1 MAVFMVS
8 ALALSAG
15 GAIAAKPPKPPKPPN
30 PAPAPAPAPAPKGG
44 ADLTIAAKPNPVVF
58 GRSTVISGR
67 LKNGAGQVVVIEE
80 NPHPYT
86 GGFKPGRTATT
97 ASNGDYSFTLAP
109 KLNTRYRVST
119 QANPPVR
126 SAEVLVQV
134 QIRISLR
141 LSDSTPRAGS
151 LVRFSGSAA
160 PAHDGRT
167 VEIQRLRR
175 TGGYATI
182 AKTALKDAGTTRSV
196 YSRRIR
202 VSRTG
207 TFRAQILSDGDHATG
222 FSSPRTARL

>member
-1 MAVFMVS
+1 MNAGKLFRSMAVLLVS
-8 ALALSAG
+8 AMAVSAG
-15 GAIAAKPPKPPKPPN
+15 SASAAKPPKPPQGNPPN
-30 PAPAPAPAPAPKGG
+30 SA

-58 GRSTVISGR
+58 GRSTVISGS
-67 LKNGAGQVVVIEE
+67 LKNGGGRVVVLEE

-86 GGFKPGRTATT
+86 GGFKPARTATA
-97 ASNGDYSFTLAP
+97 ASNGDYSFTVTP

-119 QANPPVR
+119 QASPPAR
-126 SAEVLVQV
+126 SAELLVLVR
-134 QIRISLR
+134 IRVSLR
-141 LSDSTPRAGS
+141 LSDSTPRSGS

-160 PAHDGRT
+160 PEHDGRV

-182 AKTALKDAGTTRSV
+182 ARTALKDAGTTRSA

-207 TFRAQILSDGDHATG
+207 TFRARILGDGDHATG
-222 FSSPRTARL
+222 FSSRRTARL